1 MTRTASSIALALALA
16 LVACAG
22 AGPYGYAVQYVP
34 TGDERAAV
42 ADAVEYDPVMAQRAP
57 DEWRKKRVKLF
68 GVVSA
73 RAAGEGGTAALTVG
87 VRRLEARN
95 LCKLR
100 TDESTCRV
108 TVSDKDFGVVHV
120 LVKLEPDD
128 DLGADAVAVGSL
140 VRVTGKLAQQID
152 PNDGAPFVH
161 ADFYRHWPRFHY
173 ATQAAAEVMRQ

>member
-1 MTRTASSIALALALA
+1 MG

-22 AGPYGYAVQYVP
+22 SGPYGYAVTYAP

-68 GVVSA
+68 GVVTA
-73 RAAGEGGTAALTVG
+73 RAAGDGGSAELVLG
-87 VRRLEARN
+87 VRRLETRN

-120 LVKLEPDD
+120 LVKLDPEDD
-128 DLGADAVAVGSL
+128 IGAEAVAVGSL
-140 VRVTGKLAQQID
+140 VRVTGKLGQQID
-152 PNDGAPFVH
+152 PSDGAPYLQ